1 MLYYATPGFQQSP
14 NGLDEIKI
22 PAWPLP
28 FNKFVPQVGKTP
40 LEVVTEHE
48 YAPDANDE
56 SESREGAIHYEQHL
70 KSSLY
75 AIVYRSSISSIISH
89 RVLDITPLDVARI
102 LAAPIAQTSRQS
114 K

>member
-14 NGLDEIKI
+14 SGLDEIKI

-28 FNKFVPQVGKTP
+28 FNKLVPPVGKTP

-48 YAPDANDE
+48 YGPVGKDE
-56 SESREGAIHYEQHL
+56 SESCEGTIRHEQYL
-70 KSSLY
+70 KSSSY
-75 AIVYRSSISSIISH
+75 AVFYRSSISSIISF
-89 RVLDITPLDVARI
+89 RVLDITPLDVARV
-102 LAAPIAQTSRQS
+102 LAAPIDQTSRQS